1 MPEKQSRE
9 SIEAELNA
17 NDVERAIANL
27 RGTMRDLEE
36 FERQLQQLERKHG
49 LTSDRSKPLDER
61 MAAVG
66 MRQEAIDHMSIMFDA
81 VTKILGGRAD
91 EIPDHVRLQL
101 AEAADAEIL
110 AGDLLQDVLD
120 ARRGQP

>member
-17 NDVERAIANL
+17 TDVERAIANL
-27 RGTMRDLEE
+27 SKAMRDFEE
-36 FERQLQQLERKHG
+36 FERQLQQHERERG
-49 LTSDRSKPLDER
+49 LASDRTKPLDER

-66 MRQEAIDHMSIMFDA
+66 MRQEAIDHMSIMFYA

-91 EIPDHVRLQL
+91 EIPDHVRRQL
-101 AEAADAEIL
+101 AEAADAEIS
-110 AGDLLQDVLD
+110 AVDLLQDLLD